1 MVGLI
6 YRLTSKCDGYFYIG
20 STMKTLAN
28 RMKHHKAL
36 LKDPVRCRSPVYT
49 HFNTVG
55 WENNAEI
62 TLIQEYSDVT
72 RDQLRQYEKD
82 ELMKVVDDP
91 FCLNRNRPIRTLED
105 KKETDKEY
113 GHIRRQQRKDEER
126 ERVKQ
131 WRLNNPD
138 KWREQTKRYR
148 DKKKNQDLPNHAA
161 I

>member
-20 STMKTLAN
+20 STMKSLDN

-55 WENNAEI
+55 WDNNAEI
-62 TLIQEYSDVT
+62 ELIQQYANVA

-82 ELMKVVDDP
+82 ELMKVVDNP
-91 FCLNRNRPIRTLED
+91 LCLNRNRPLRTLED
-105 KKETDKEY
+105 KKDSDKEY
-113 GHIRRQQRKDEER
+113 GRIRREQNKDRER
-126 ERVKQ
+126 ERIRQ
-131 WRLNNPD
+131 WRLSNPD

-148 DKKKNQDLPNHAA
+148 EKKKSIDEKHSS
-161 I
+161 